1 MTAFFEHIFSTIFGD
16 NVILATIL
24 IAIVPIIE
32 LKGAIPFS
40 MSAEVWGASALGKW
54 SAFGYGLLGS
64 SIVVPI
70 LALVYVPII
79 RWLKSTKLLKK
90 LGERIDRKV
99 GSKKDNIENK
109 SKGKRFSMFFKILGV
124 FLFVAFPLPFTGVW
138 TGTCLAVVLG
148 LSFPITCL
156 VVIVGNVIAG
166 LIITLLSSIVPAI
179 IFFYIFIGLVLVVG
193 AFMFVKSSIVRRK
206 EQKDILAQKDN
217 VVDTEV
223 SLDSAIQEQIKE

>member
-1 MTAFFEHIFSTIFGD
+1 MTAFFEHIFSSMFGD
-16 NVILATIL
+16 NVVLATIL

-64 SIVVPI
+64 SIVVPF
-70 LALVYVPII
+70 LAFVYVPII

-90 LGERIDRKV
+90 LGEKIDRKV
-99 GSKKDNIENK
+99 NSKKENIENK
-109 SKGKRFSMFFKILGV
+109 SSGKRFSTFLKMLGV

-148 LSFPITCL
+148 LGFWVTCG
-156 VVIVGNVIAG
+156 VVILGNVVAG

-179 IFFYIFIGLVLVVG
+179 VFFYIFIGLVLAVG
-193 AFMFVKSSIVRRK
+193 AFMFIKSLLHKKDSQADDAVQK
-206 EQKDILAQKDN
+206 EENLETENNLMDN
-217 VVDTEV
+217 
-223 SLDSAIQEQIKE
+223 SAKTQE